1 MATTLPIGAL
11 VAVCSR
17 DGSSRPALVTAADD
31 QLLTVHVSGQAPA
44 GYGEEV
50 VLAWSEGGAVRELRA
65 RVMHTAPG
73 SRELVVAA
81 SSDAVPADDD
91 RRAVARFPLTA
102 EALLVTDGR
111 EFSGRT
117 QDLSVLGV
125 GLVLEGEPPD
135 VGAAG
140 QLLVHDAGDVLLPGA
155 EVQVLR
161 IDERRERGRVALGVR
176 FSDPARLAD
185 ATERLLDVLE
195 PH

>member
-1 MATTLPIGAL
+1 M
-11 VAVCSR
+11 
-17 DGSSRPALVTAADD
+17 
-31 QLLTVHVSGQAPA
+31 
-44 GYGEEV
+44 
-50 VLAWSEGGAVRELRA
+50 
-65 RVMHTAPG
+65 
-73 SRELVVAA
+73 
-81 SSDAVPADDD
+81 
-91 RRAVARFPLTA
+91 
-102 EALLVTDGR
+102 
-111 EFSGRT
+111 
-117 QDLSVLGV
+117 LGV